1 MKDMKGIEK
10 TVNEL
15 DGMLP
20 GLANSNR
27 AGDYRLLMELGFAP
41 APAGTGRGA
50 FHEWVRRVDRDGD
63 VIYVNVVLVDG
74 AAWAYVTSR
83 SFKWNGRGEGTT
95 VADALRNTLESAG
108 FKKEEK

>member
-1 MKDMKGIEK
+1 MEDIEK
-10 TVNEL
+10 TVKEL
-15 DGMLP
+15 DGMLS

-50 FHEWVRRVDRDGD
+50 FHEWIRRVDRDDD
-63 VIYVNVVLVDG
+63 VIYVNVILVDG

-83 SFKWNGRGEGTT
+83 SFKWNGRGEGAT
-95 VADALRNTLESAG
+95 VADALRNALESAG